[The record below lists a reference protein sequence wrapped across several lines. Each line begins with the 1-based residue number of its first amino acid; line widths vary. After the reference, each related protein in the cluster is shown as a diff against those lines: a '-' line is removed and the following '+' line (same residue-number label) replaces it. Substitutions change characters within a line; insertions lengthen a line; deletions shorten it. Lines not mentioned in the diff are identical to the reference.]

1 MSESSRQSARVWEA
15 DLGEVGRQL
24 TTDEL
29 TTLEAMHQCQLLG
42 RAVVALETM
51 VRVLSSLE
59 GRFDRLEQYLLLVD
73 PHRYPEAAGP
83 MLSAAPDARSEAL
96 TRA

>member
-1 MSESSRQSARVWEA
+1 MTEQQQQSAKMWEV
-15 DLGEVGRQL
+15 DLGEAGRKL

-29 TTLEAMHQCQLLG
+29 ATLEAMHQCQMLG

-59 GRFDRLEQYLLLVD
+59 GRFDRLEQYLLRID
-73 PHRYPEAAGP
+73 PHRYPESAGP
-83 MLSAAPDARSEAL
+83 MLSAASDGRSEAVRM
-96 TRA
+96 T

>member
-1 MSESSRQSARVWEA
+1 MGETARQTAKMWEV
-15 DLGEVGRQL
+15 DLGDAGRQL

-29 TTLEAMHQCQLLG
+29 AALEAMHQCQMLG

-59 GRFDRLEQYLLLVD
+59 GRFDRLEQYLLRVD
-73 PHRYPEAAGP
+73 PHRYPESAGP
-83 MLSAAPDARSEAL
+83 MLSAAPDGRSEAPS
-96 TRA
+96 RA

>member
-1 MSESSRQSARVWEA
+1 MDDAVRQSARVWEA
-15 DLGEVGRQL
+15 DLGEVGRRL
-24 TTDEL
+24 STDEL

-59 GRFDRLEQYLLLVD
+59 GRFDRLEQYLLRVD
-73 PHRYPEAAGP
+73 PHRYPESAGP
-83 MLSAAPDARSEAL
+83 MLSAASDGRSEAVSKP
-96 TRA
+96 